1 MGPSI
6 ITHRSLS
13 YIESVHPIMNAPLL
27 PSDWLIT
34 VLLFFFL
41 SCTLTTSC
49 LLHLS
54 THPPPSVHFPPFFF
68 TGMNLCWRCGA
79 PVSHWSICM
88 ATCSPAG
95 GLSFHLSPQ
104 TCVSPPTLAP
114 PTPLRSALTGWGNTL
129 PTLTSQRW
137 GLPSCTPAHRPSPPS
152 PKCLRSPCRPPGQ
165 TPSPPPPGPPPPPS
179 LSLPHP
185 THLWPPASPVAHGLD
200 ATRPSPSR
208 PSSPSL
214 CPPCPP

>member
-1 MGPSI
+1 M
-6 ITHRSLS
+6 LL
-13 YIESVHPIMNAPLL
+13 SVHPIVNAPLL
-27 PSDWLIT
+27 PSDWLTT

-54 THPPPSVHFPPFFF
+54 THVPPSVRFPPFF
-68 TGMNLCWRCGA
+68 TGMNLCWRRGA
-79 PVSHWSICM
+79 PVSHWLICM

-95 GLSFHLSPQ
+95 GLSSHLSPQ
-104 TCVSPPTLAP
+104 TCVSPPTIAP
-114 PTPLRSALTGWGNTL
+114 PTPLRSALMGWGNTL

-165 TPSPPPPGPPPPPS
+165 TPSPPPPGPPPLPNPS
-179 LSLPHP
+179 LPRP
-185 THLWPPASPVAHGLD
+185 THPWPRASPVAHGLD
-200 ATRPSPSR
+200 ATRPLPSR
-208 PSSPSL
+208 PSSPSR